1 MRERSLAPQI
11 RIPLV
16 LVTLGL
22 WPIALRA
29 VGVLGASDASASV
42 IMRLAGIT
50 AMLAAPALTF
60 WLLGRLLPVPGYAVE
75 GALGWSAL
83 LLLLTFTT
91 PSSPLRLVEFLA
103 LLVPLTVALA
113 VLAQVVAWVLGMRMY
128 RGNRLRDDPVRIRR
142 QGYVVALV
150 VIVALMLRASGTLAP
165 ATFALLLLIAV
176 LVEALAHRRQ
186 PPGGRALPLHQ
197 RQEAAGLHQSGDLDP
212 ARD

>member
-1 MRERSLAPQI
+1 MRERSLAPQV

-16 LVTLGL
+16 LIAMGL

-29 VGVLGASDASASV
+29 VGVLGTSDSSASAPMRIV
-42 IMRLAGIT
+42 GIM
-50 AMLAAPALTF
+50 AMLTAPALTY
-60 WLLGRLLPVPGYAVE
+60 WLLGRLVPVPGYALE

-91 PSSPLRLVEFLA
+91 PSSPLRLVEFLS
-103 LLVPLTVALA
+103 LLLSLTVALA
-113 VLAQVVAWVLGMRMY
+113 VVGQLAAWVLGMRVY
-128 RGNRLRDDPVRIRR
+128 RGHRLRDDPVRIRR

-150 VIVALMLRASGTLAP
+150 VIVALMLRASGTLTP

-176 LVEALAHRRQ
+176 LAEALVHRRQ
-186 PPGGRALPLHQ
+186 QPQVRAQRLDQEPAELHQ
-197 RQEAAGLHQSGDLDP
+197 AGDFDP